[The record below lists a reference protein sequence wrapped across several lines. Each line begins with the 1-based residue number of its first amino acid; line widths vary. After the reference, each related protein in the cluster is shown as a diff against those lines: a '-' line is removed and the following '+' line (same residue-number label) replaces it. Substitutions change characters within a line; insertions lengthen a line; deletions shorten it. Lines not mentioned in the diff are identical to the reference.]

1 MKYLGHWFSAD
12 GVSPDEGKLQA
23 IAEMPL
29 PQCLADVRFLGMA
42 TYLAKFIPQ
51 LSQITEPL
59 RQLAKRAPF
68 LMDDLLQQAF
78 ITARGEIVNAL
89 RCCPIFAWIE
99 TCRLLLVVM
108 LHH

>member
-1 MKYLGHWFSAD
+1 M
-12 GVSPDEGKLQA
+12 SPDEGKLQA

-29 PQCLADVRFLGMA
+29 PQCLADVQRFRGMA

-51 LSQITEPL
+51 LSQITEPV
-59 RQLAKRAPF
+59 RQPAKRAPF